1 MAHVG
6 QVKDKITVEVTLL
19 KEHTYTD
26 YSFSYYGT
34 PKSIYIMKDADD
46 NTFVW
51 KTGSCLSILT
61 DEVDS
66 WGDPV
71 EYFIKKGDKFQ
82 IKGTIK
88 AHSEYNDEPQTVLNR
103 VKVVKLI
110 EKALTYEE
118 IKQMKQEE
126 QLATLQEDDFI
137 WEMPY
142 KQYKSHYA
150 DCETLYG
157 SYDKHEELIERTRT
171 FHPATIK
178 VIIRAG
184 RVKNSGVR
192 GEHFSGYEMTNELGE
207 KVTYR
212 AVCEENA
219 LKRVQKEFP
228 DNTWECTKVYNY
240 QSSERFS
247 WY

>member
-1 MAHVG
+1 MFLG
-6 QVKDKITVEVTLL
+6 TKGKKITVEVTMS
-19 KEHTYTD
+19 KIVEFKD
-26 YSFSYYGT
+26 YKFSYYGT
-34 PKSIYIMKDADD
+34 TTYIYIMKDADD
-46 NTFVW
+46 NTLVW
-51 KTGSCLSILT
+51 KTTSFMHTETYDDNGN
-61 DEVDS
+61 
-66 WGDPV
+66 PV
-71 EYFIKKGDKFQ
+71 EFYAVKKGDKLS
-82 IKGTIK
+82 ITGTVK
-88 AHSEYNDEPQTVLNR
+88 DHSIYNDVEQTVLNR
-103 VKVVKLI
+103 VKFTIL
-110 EKALTYEE
+110 EKSLTYEE
-118 IKQMKQEE
+118 IVELKQKE
-126 QLATLQEDDFI
+126 QLETLQEDDFI

-157 SYDKHEELIERTRT
+157 SYDDKAEISEKMHK
-171 FHPATIK
+171 FYPATIK

-219 LKRVQKEFP
+219 LKRANKEFP
-228 DNTWECTKVYNY
+228 DHTWNCTKVYRY
-240 QSSERFS
+240 DSSQEWS